1 MALFTATVMKWQT
14 GKHQDWKRVRD
25 TTNGTSYILN
35 TYRLDS
41 IRAHGTAG
49 TQSSL
54 YYFDNPFNHRD
65 SGCYMEVVKTPAELI
80 AYMDTSQHTHITLP
94 IFPDNDP
101 TNTAVSTTIGTIHFA
116 YAVVH
121 ETNSAYSWVTYTDSG
136 LGIHTVLVEYTLAQM
151 IALL

>member
-1 MALFTATVMKWQT
+1 MTLFTGTIFKWQT
-14 GKHQDWKRVRD
+14 GKHQNWKRVRD
-25 TTNGTSYILN
+25 TTNGTAYILN

-41 IRAHGTAG
+41 IRAKGT
-49 TQSSL
+49 TKSSL

-65 SGCYMEVVKTPAELI
+65 AGCYMEVEKTPAELI

-94 IFPDNDP
+94 IFPDNA
-101 TNTAVSTTIGTIHFA
+101 TANTAVDTTIQTVHFA

-121 ETNSAYSWVTYTDSG
+121 ETDSSVSWVTYTDSG
-136 LGIHTVLVEYTLAQM
+136 LGIHTVLVDYTLAEM